1 MSGDRHDFFIVVV
14 YFNIFLHSYTVSG
27 TMNKKFSSMSI
38 IFKFQD
44 EREGGKKRGKEE
56 ES

>member
-1 MSGDRHDFFIVVV
+1 MTFFIVVV

-44 EREGGKKRGKEE
+44 EREGGKKRGREE